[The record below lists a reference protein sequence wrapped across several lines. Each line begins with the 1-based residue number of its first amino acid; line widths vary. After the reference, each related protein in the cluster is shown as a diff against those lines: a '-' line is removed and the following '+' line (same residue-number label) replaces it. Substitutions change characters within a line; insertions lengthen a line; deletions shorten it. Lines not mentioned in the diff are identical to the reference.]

1 MTDTHKQL
9 RDEWRRLRTQ
19 PQGRRTTD
27 GPSVVYHQ
35 GRPVGWLFFPREA
48 KQ

>member
-19 PQGRRTTD
+19 PQARRTD
-27 GPSVVYHQ
+27 GPAVIYHQ